1 MTTGGTQIDSP
12 GNSSWDQSLFCADLA
27 GENAR
32 KAKKRSCIPSSLQE
46 TFQGR
51 RILQKYPPFPV
62 LMFSSQSVVFP
73 GNCGQ
78 CLPPT
83 KKFPCPPPPTKAH
96 FKKKPGNDCQ
106 MSATR
111 NEVRF
116 FPYFSISLLFQTS
129 FDISTAGRRLKMAG
143 SRGKHGR
150 YSGLLNPEE
159 DGQPC
164 RRLSYRESSW
174 QPKLEHI
181 YR

>member
-1 MTTGGTQIDSP
+1 MGPVAVLCRFSRRKCSKSEEKELYSLVPTRNLPGKTDSP
-12 GNSSWDQSLFCADLA
+12 
-27 GENAR
+27 
-32 KAKKRSCIPSSLQE
+32 KIPP
-46 TFQGR
+46 
-51 RILQKYPPFPV
+51 PPFPV

-96 FKKKPGNDCQ
+96 FKKKPGNDCR

-129 FDISTAGRRLKMAG
+129 FDISTAGRGLKMAG

-159 DGQPC
+159 DRQPC

-174 QPKLEHI
+174 QPTLGHI